1 MRIPYTV
8 RFTND
13 LRGSIA
19 VLAALMMAV
28 VMAIAALAIDTGKV
42 FVDRRRAQGATDL
55 AAIAAVTDLGNAA
68 RAAAATVARNQIGGV
83 VPRVELGIYLA
94 DAAVPPGQRFTP
106 GSAANANAARV
117 TLQSLSTLAFG
128 AALFGRDTVSITT
141 QAVAA
146 QSAFATFAIGS
157 RLVALDGGILNAL
170 LSSLLGTS
178 ISLSVMDY
186 QALLDT
192 QLDLF
197 DTMSALATRLHVTGG
212 SYASLLATS
221 ASSRDVVAAL
231 TDVARLANASSR
243 AVSALTVVGQALP
256 TDALSIAALI
266 DPGVYD
272 TMKPGEKPRV
282 SATASA
288 LDILMALAQ
297 IASGRRQADVAVNLG
312 IPGIVSAS
320 LAILIGDHPQGTSW
334 ITVGAVGVQISTA
347 QARVLLKA
355 QVLGSGSIASVTLP
369 IFIALAPAKATL
381 GALTCG
387 YPDRATS
394 TARLD
399 VTPGVVDAWI
409 GTVSP
414 AAFANFSSPVAVSPV
429 ALLDVLGLVTATAKA
444 HAAVTNMTATP
455 VSFSMGEI
463 AARTRK
469 TVGTSDFTRSLLSSL
484 LADTQLNV
492 SLLGVNALLPDTT
505 TPLLRTILANA
516 AAPLDQLLGR
526 VLGML
531 GISLGQ
537 ADVWVTGLRC
547 DGAVLVN

>member
-1 MRIPYTV
+1 MRPRCPI
-8 RFTND
+8 RFAIDT
-13 LRGSIA
+13 RGSIA
-19 VLAALMMAV
+19 VLAAVMMAV

-42 FVDRRRAQGATDL
+42 FADRRRAQGATDL
-55 AAIAAVTDLGNAA
+55 AAIAAVSDLGNAA
-68 RAAAATVARNQIGGV
+68 RAATATIARNQFSGV
-83 VPRVELGIYLA
+83 TPRVELGIYLA
-94 DAAVPPGQRFTP
+94 DAAVPPAQRFKP
-106 GSAANANAARV
+106 GAAGTANAARV

-128 AALFGRDTVSITT
+128 AALLGRDTVAITT

-157 RLVALDGGILNAL
+157 RLVSLDGGVLNAL

-178 ISLSVMDY
+178 VSLSVMDY

-192 QLDLF
+192 RVDLF
-197 DTMSALATRLHVTGG
+197 DTMSALATRLNVTGG
-212 SYASLLATS
+212 SYTSLLATS
-221 ASSRDVVAAL
+221 TSSRNVIAAL
-231 TDVARLANASSR
+231 TDAARLMNASSR
-243 AVSALTVVGQALP
+243 AVSALTGIGQALP
-256 TDALSIAALI
+256 TDAVSIAALI
-266 DPGVYD
+266 DPGVYG
-272 TMKPGEKPRV
+272 TLKPGEKPRV

-288 LDILMALAQ
+288 LDILTAMAQ
-297 IASGRRQADVAVNLG
+297 IASARRQADIALNLG

-320 LAILIGDHPQGTSW
+320 LSVLIGERPQGTSW
-334 ITVGAVGVQISTA
+334 ITVGAAGAQVSTA
-347 QARVLLKA
+347 QARVLLRA
-355 QVLGSGSIASVTLP
+355 QVLGGGSIASVTLP
-369 IFIALAPAKATL
+369 IIITLAPAKAVL

-409 GTVSP
+409 GTVSTASFADFTNPVTAAP
-414 AAFANFSSPVAVSPV
+414 AT
-429 ALLDVLGLVTATAKA
+429 LLDVLGLVKATARA

-463 AARTRK
+463 AAQTRK
-469 TVGTSDFTRSLLSSL
+469 TVGTTDFTRSLLSSL
-484 LADTQLNV
+484 LANTQLSV
-492 SLLGVNALLPDTT
+492 SLLGINALLPDTT

-516 AAPLDQLLGR
+516 AAPLDQLLVR
-526 VLGML
+526 VLGTL

-537 ADVWVTGLRC
+537 ADVWITGLRC

>member
-1 MRIPYTV
+1 MHIPRVAHWTKD
-8 RFTND
+8 T
-13 LRGSIA
+13 RGSIA
-19 VLAALMMAV
+19 VLAALTMTV
-28 VMAIAALAIDTGKV
+28 VMAFVALAIDTGKV

-55 AAIAAVTDLGNAA
+55 AAIAAVSDLGNAT
-68 RAAAATVARNQIGGV
+68 RAATATVARNQFSGV
-83 VPRVELGIYLA
+83 TPQVELGIYLA
-94 DAAVPPGQRFTP
+94 DVAVPPAQRFRP
-106 GSAANANAARV
+106 GAAATANAARV

-128 AALFGRDTVSITT
+128 AALFGRDTVAITT

-178 ISLSVMDY
+178 VSLSVMDY

-197 DTMSALATRLHVTGG
+197 DTMSALATRMHVTGG
-212 SYASLLATS
+212 SYASLLDTS

-231 TDVARLANASSR
+231 ADAARLANASSR
-243 AVSALTVVGQALP
+243 AVSALTSIGQGLP
-256 TDALSIAALI
+256 TDALSIATLI
-266 DPGVYD
+266 DPGVYG
-272 TMKPGEKPRV
+272 TLKPGEKPRV

-297 IASGRRQADVAVNLG
+297 ISSGRRQVDMALNLG

-320 LAILIGDHPQGTSW
+320 LAVLIGDRAQGTSW
-334 ITVGAVGVQISTA
+334 VTVGAAGAQVSTA

-399 VTPGVVDAWI
+399 VAPGIIDAWI
-409 GTVSP
+409 GTVST
-414 AAFANFSSPVAVSPV
+414 ASFANFSSPVTASPV
-429 ALLDVLGLVTATAKA
+429 VLLDVLGLVKATAQA
-444 HAAVTNMTATP
+444 HAAATNMTATP
-455 VSFSMGEI
+455 VSFSMSEI

-469 TVGTSDFTRSLLSSL
+469 TVGTTDFTRSLLSSL

-492 SLLGVNALLPDTT
+492 SLLGINALLPDTT
-505 TPLLRTILANA
+505 TPLLRAILANA
-516 AAPLDQLLGR
+516 ATPLDQLLGR
-526 VLGML
+526 VLGTL

>member
-1 MRIPYTV
+1 MPILRI
-8 RFTND
+8 RQFRHD
-13 LRGSIA
+13 RRGSIA
-19 VLAALMMAV
+19 VLAALMMTV
-28 VMAIAALAIDTGKV
+28 VMALAALAIDTGKV
-42 FVDRRRAQGATDL
+42 FVDRRRAQGTTDL
-55 AAIAAVTDLGNAA
+55 AALAAVSDLGNAA
-68 RAAAATVARNQIGGV
+68 RAAAATVARNQSGGAA
-83 VPRVELGIYLA
+83 PQVELGTYRA
-94 DAAVPPGQRFTP
+94 DAAVPPGQRFKP
-106 GSAANANAARV
+106 GAAATANAARV

-128 AALFGRDTVSITT
+128 AVLLGRDTVAITT

-157 RLVALDGGILNAL
+157 RLVSLDGGVLNAL
-170 LSSLLGTS
+170 LGSLLGTS

-192 QLDLF
+192 KVDLF

-212 SYASLLATS
+212 SYASLLATG
-221 ASSRDVVAAL
+221 ASSRDVAAAL
-231 TDVARLANASSR
+231 TDAARLVDASSR
-243 AVSALTVVGQALP
+243 AVSALTTISQALP
-256 TDALSIAALI
+256 PDALSIAALI
-266 DPGVYD
+266 DPGVYA

-288 LDILMALAQ
+288 LDILMAMAQ
-297 IASGRRQADVAVNLG
+297 ISSGRRQADIALNLG
-312 IPGIVSAS
+312 IPGIVTAS
-320 LAILIGDHPQGTSW
+320 LAVLIGDHPQGTSW
-334 ITVGAVGVQISTA
+334 ITVGAAGAQVSTA

-355 QVLGSGSIASVTLP
+355 QVLGSGSIAGVTLP

-414 AAFANFSSPVAVSPV
+414 AAFADFTNPVTASPAT
-429 ALLDVLGLVTATAKA
+429 LLDVLGLVKATARA

-455 VSFSMGEI
+455 VSFTMSEI
-463 AARTRK
+463 AAQTRK
-469 TVGTSDFTRSLLSSL
+469 TVGTTDFTRSLLSSL
-484 LADTQLNV
+484 LADTQLSV
-492 SLLGVNALLPDTT
+492 SLLGLNALLPDTI

-516 AAPLDQLLGR
+516 TAPLDQLLAR
-526 VLGML
+526 VLGTL
-531 GISLGQ
+531 GVSLGQ
-537 ADVWVTGLRC
+537 ADVWITGLRC